1 MIGSL
6 DRQEVVSVTTY
17 PPFHEQIRYERE
29 SRNWSQPYLAEKV
42 GCDAKTVARWE
53 QGKTLPRP
61 YYRKIICKLFGK
73 TAEELGLVKRRD
85 TSADPVD
92 SSTVAD
98 VALASLPET
107 SPTFSEEAATAN
119 SASAGNSSL
128 LRSDWDDA
136 PHVTH
141 VHGRE
146 REREELAGWLEDLVC
161 RVVAIV
167 GMGGIGKTTLATV
180 LAREMEGKFAAVFWR
195 SLHNVPP
202 LEPVLQQCLRAV
214 SAQPLNDL
222 PTSVEEQI
230 AALIEALRR
239 HRCLL
244 VLDNVESI
252 LQEGRPSGQ
261 YREGYEMYR
270 ELIRRIAETQHQ
282 SCLLLTSREKPQ
294 EVARFAGQQS
304 PVRSLELAGIED
316 VAGRELLSDRQLS
329 GSDDEWAEL
338 VHRYAGNPLALQLVA
353 EPIRQ
358 VFGGKIAPFLHTEAS
373 AFGGINTLLAQ
384 QFQRLSQ
391 EERAIMYWLAIER
404 EPVSLEEIGANLA
417 QPMPGG
423 TLVEL
428 LDSLRRRSMIENRS
442 EGHFALQPVIL
453 EYVTGNLVEQ
463 ACREFSATGALWI
476 SHALMKA
483 SSKDY
488 VRNNQLR
495 LLLMPVAQR
504 LEAALGKKGVAQ
516 TARSILATQRQQRA
530 LQPGYL
536 AGNLLNLLS
545 YLQYDLRD
553 FDFSDLVIRQACLQQ
568 VPLPGVNFS
577 HSHFLDTTFTN
588 AFGNVLS
595 VACDP
600 RRELFAVGTTTGDI
614 RVYRLQQGIPTL
626 TCSGHSDG
634 VWSVA
639 FSPDGKL
646 LASSSD
652 DHTIRLWDAS
662 TGDCIAIL
670 SDHDDRVRAV
680 AFSPDGKLLASGSDD
695 HAICLWDVGSG
706 QCLKTLRGHSDRVW
720 SVAFSPDGNVLAS
733 GSTDQTICLWNWRAG
748 TALATLTGHSGW
760 IRSVSFHADGRLL
773 ASGSDDQTVRLWDAQ
788 SGECRAVLRGHSSRV
803 WSVAFGPDRQT
814 LASSSEDQT
823 IRLWDIV
830 SGECL
835 KILQGHVHGVRSIAF
850 SPRDH
855 ILVSGGDDQS
865 CRIWNADTGYCLDRL
880 QGYTNRIWS
889 IVFSP
894 HGRQLAS
901 VSEDQKLLLW
911 DAESGQRPRRLTDNT
926 HGALILA
933 FSPDGQM
940 IAGGGQ
946 DETIHL
952 WDARNGRNLKTL
964 RGHSNWIRA
973 LAFSPG
979 GNLLASGSEDYTIR
993 IWHVQKGQQLC
1004 KLEGHGSWIR
1014 AVAFCPDGTQLAS
1027 GGDDQCVRI
1036 WDVESGECLK
1046 TLREH
1051 TSRVRSVAFSP
1062 AGSLLA
1068 TSGEDQVIR
1077 LWDENSGECTGV
1089 LEGHEGWVRW
1099 IAFSPD
1105 GSLLVSGSEDQTV
1118 RLWNVK
1124 SGECLRT
1131 LRGHASRVRCVAFSP
1146 RGTIFASSGDDGTI
1160 MLWNTRSEKPL
1171 KTLIGGRPYEGMN
1184 IFDAR
1189 GLTEAQKAALL
1200 ALGAV
1205 EEDRQ

>member
-1 MIGSL
+1 MGASNMMIGAFGQ
-6 DRQEVVSVTTY
+6 QEEVSMTAY
-17 PPFHEQIRYERE
+17 PPFHEQLRHERE
-29 SRNWSQPYLAEKV
+29 RHNLSQADLAKKV
-42 GCDAKTVARWE
+42 GCDPKTVRRWE
-53 QGKTLPRP
+53 NGETLPRS
-61 YYRKIICKLFGK
+61 YHRQVICDIFKKSPEEFGLIEEIQNANPEPVSSPPARVEQK
-73 TAEELGLVKRRD
+73 PSPLSAETA
-85 TSADPVD
+85 T
-92 SSTVAD
+92 
-98 VALASLPET
+98 
-107 SPTFSEEAATAN
+107 
-119 SASAGNSSL
+119 ASAGNSSL
-128 LRSDWDDA
+128 LRSDWDEA

-146 REREELAGWLEDLVC
+146 REREVLAGWLEDRAC

-180 LAREMEGKFAAVFWR
+180 VARETEGKFAAVFWR

-202 LEPVLQQCLRAV
+202 LEPVLQQCLRAI

-222 PTSVEEQI
+222 PGSVEEQI
-230 AALIEALRR
+230 VALIEALRR

-252 LQEGRPSGQ
+252 LQGGRPSGQ
-261 YREGYEMYR
+261 YRTGYEMYR

-304 PVRSLELAGIED
+304 SVRSLELTGLED

-338 VHRYAGNPLALQLVA
+338 VGRYRGNPLALQLVA

-358 VFGGKIAPFLHTEAS
+358 VFGGKIASFLHTEAS
-373 AFGGINTLLAQ
+373 AFGGINELLAQ

-404 EPVSLEEIGANLA
+404 EPVLMEEIGTQLA
-417 QPMPGG
+417 QPLSTG
-423 TLVEL
+423 TLVEM
-428 LDSLRRRSMIENRS
+428 LDSLRRRSMIESRS

-453 EYVTGNLVEQ
+453 EYVTDRLVEQ
-463 ACREFSATGALWI
+463 ACQEFSDTGGGLWV

-488 VRNNQLR
+488 VRTNQLR
-495 LLLMPVAQR
+495 LLLAPVAQR
-504 LEAALGKKGVAQ
+504 LEAALGKKGVER
-516 TARSILATQRQQRA
+516 TAISMLAAQRQQRA

-545 YLQYDLRD
+545 YMQCNLRD
-553 FDFSDLVIRQACLQQ
+553 FDFSHLVIRQACLQQ

-577 HSHFLDTTFTN
+577 HAHFVDTTFTS

-600 RRELFAVGTTTGDI
+600 RGELFAVGTTTGDI
-614 RVYRLQQGIPTL
+614 RVYRLLQGIPTL

-652 DHTIRLWDAS
+652 DHTVRLWDAS

-670 SDHDDRVRAV
+670 SDHDDRIRAV

-695 HAICLWDVGSG
+695 HTIRLWDAGSG

-720 SVAFSPDGNVLAS
+720 SVAFNPDGNVLAS
-733 GSTDQTICLWNWRAG
+733 GSTDQTICLWDWQTG
-748 TALATLTGHSGW
+748 SILTTLKGHSGW
-760 IRSVSFHADGRLL
+760 IRSVKFHPDGRLL
-773 ASGSDDQTVRLWDAQ
+773 ASGSDDQTVRLWDTR
-788 SGECRAVLRGHSSRV
+788 SGDSRAIPGHSSRV
-803 WSVAFGPDRQT
+803 WSVAFDPDGKT
-814 LASSSEDQT
+814 LASSSEDQA
-823 IRLWDIV
+823 IRLWDTAN
-830 SGECL
+830 GECL

-850 SPRDH
+850 SPQDH

-889 IVFSP
+889 LAFSP
-894 HGRQLAS
+894 DGRQLAS
-901 VSEDQKLLLW
+901 ASEDQKLLLW
-911 DAESGQRPRRLTDNT
+911 DVEGGQRPRTLTDNT

-933 FSPDGQM
+933 FSPDGQT
-940 IAGGGQ
+940 IASGGQ
-946 DETIHL
+946 DETIRL
-952 WDARNGRNLKTL
+952 WDVHNGRNLNTL

-979 GNLLASGSEDYTIR
+979 GNLLASGSEDYTIC
-993 IWHVQKGQQLC
+993 IWHVRRGQQLC
-1004 KLEGHGSWIR
+1004 KLEGHGSWVR
-1014 AVAFCPDGTQLAS
+1014 SVAFCPDSTQLAS

-1036 WDVESGECLK
+1036 WDVESGNSLK
-1046 TLREH
+1046 TLRGH
-1051 TSRVRSVAFSP
+1051 TSRVRSVAFSSD
-1062 AGSLLA
+1062 GNLLA
-1068 TSGEDQVIR
+1068 SAGEDQVIR
-1077 LWDENSGECTGV
+1077 LWEASSGECTGV
-1089 LEGHEGWVRW
+1089 LEGHAGWVRW
-1099 IAFSPD
+1099 IAFNPD
-1105 GSLLVSGSEDQTV
+1105 SRLLVSGSEDQTV
-1118 RLWNVK
+1118 RLWDVGSK
-1124 SGECLRT
+1124 GCLYT
-1131 LRGHASRVRCVAFSP
+1131 MRGHASRVRCVAFSP

-1160 MLWNTRSEKPL
+1160 KLWDTQSGTSR
-1171 KTLIGGRPYEGMN
+1171 KTLISGRPYEGMN
-1184 IFDAR
+1184 IIDAR
-1189 GLTEAQKAALL
+1189 GLTEAQRAALL
-1200 ALGAV
+1200 ALGAI
-1205 EEDRQ
+1205 ENDQQ